1 MNILALE
8 SSAVSA
14 SAAIV
19 RDGKLLCNLYLNNG
33 LTHSVTLMPL
43 VTKALEYTS
52 LTLADIDVISA
63 AVGPGSFT
71 GIRIGVAAA
80 KGLALKNDIPCIP
93 VSTLEGI
100 AYPLKDSDAVA
111 CAVMDARCSQ
121 VYNALFS
128 FEDGKMTRLCPDRAI
143 SLEELKND
151 IEKISKRIILIG
163 DGADISYKYLKDYL
177 PNVSKAS
184 EIIKYQSAAGIALRA
199 YDIYNETGETC
210 SSFALAP
217 SYLRL
222 SQAERELKKKKEKN
236 A

>member
-14 SAAIV
+14 SAAV
-19 RDGKLLCNLYLNNG
+19 AKDGKLLCNFYVNNG

-43 VTKALEYTS
+43 VAKTLEYAS
-52 LTLADIDVISA
+52 LTLDDIDLISVA
-63 AVGPGSFT
+63 AGPGSFT
-71 GIRIGVAAA
+71 GIRIGIAAA

-100 AYPLKDSDAVA
+100 AYPLRDSDFVA

-128 FEDGKMTRLCPDRAI
+128 FDGGKMTRLCPDRAI

-151 IEKISKRIILIG
+151 IEKISKKIILIG
-163 DGADISYKYLKDYL
+163 DGTDISYEYLKNYL
-177 PNVSKAS
+177 PNVSKAG
-184 EIIKYQSAAGIALRA
+184 ELIKYQSASGIALRA
-199 YDIYNETGETC
+199 YDIYKETGKTC